1 MEEIGREREKSES
14 EKEKVRK
21 EKKKLTVAGIRGTAA
36 I

>member
-14 EKEKVRK
+14 EKEKGRK